1 MKISQALVAQQYQTP
16 VNLNARIQLH
26 ARFSASPYSWFR
38 WLFDHFAL
46 SLESRIL
53 ELGCGP
59 GLLWRENRDR
69 LQPGWEFTLTDFS
82 PGMVAEAR
90 RNLVAVL
97 PSTADFRLVDAQEI
111 PFGANTFDLVIANH
125 MLYHVPERQRA
136 LAECR
141 RVLKPGGRFY
151 TSTIGE
157 RHMLELWEM
166 VERFRPG
173 VVAQLKSNVL
183 GFTLENGAAQ
193 LAAYFGAVE
202 QYLYDD
208 GLLVTEVAPL
218 VDYVLSSNTLTGH
231 PLTPAQERDFGALVA
246 RRLAEERGSLRIT
259 KASGLFVATG

>member
-1 MKISQALVAQQYQTP
+1 MVVSQDLVAQQYQTSA
-16 VNLNARIQLH
+16 NLSARIQLH
-26 ARFSASPYSWFR
+26 ARFSTNPDSWFR

-46 SLESRIL
+46 LPESRIL

-69 LQPGWEFTLTDFS
+69 IQPGWEFTLTDFS

-90 RNLVAVL
+90 RNLGGIL
-97 PSTADFRLVDAQEI
+97 PAADFQVVDAQEI
-111 PFGANTFDLVIANH
+111 PFPAASFDLVIANH

-151 TSTIGE
+151 TSTVGE

-173 VVAQLKSNVL
+173 VVAQLKSNVM

-193 LAAYFGAVE
+193 LAAYFGEVE
-202 QYLYDD
+202 QYAYAD

-231 PLTPAQERDFGALVA
+231 PLTPAQERDFRALVA
-246 RRLAEERGSLRIT
+246 RRLAAEGTLRIT
-259 KASGLFVATG
+259 KASGLFAAAG